1 MPFRVELSKSAFKL
15 LKNLPLATRKRI
27 LSKLLLL
34 KENPI
39 PRGALKLRGEVD
51 VYMVRVGDYRVLYK
65 IIWREKV
72 ILIFKIAYR
81 RHVYGGM

>member
-1 MPFRVELSKSAFKL
+1 MQNGLW
-15 LKNLPLATRKRI
+15 RKRI

-51 VYMVRVGDYRVLYK
+51 VYSVKIGDYRVLYK
-65 IIWREKV
+65 IFGDKV
-72 ILIFKIAYR
+72 NLN
-81 RHVYGGM
+81 